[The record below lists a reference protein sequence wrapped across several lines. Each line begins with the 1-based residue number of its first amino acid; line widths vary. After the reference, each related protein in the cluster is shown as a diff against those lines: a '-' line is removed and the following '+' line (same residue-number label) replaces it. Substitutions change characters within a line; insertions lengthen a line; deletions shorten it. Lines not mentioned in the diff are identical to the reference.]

1 MGKMMAPPL
10 SQGTVTMLSAET
22 QAEILARY
30 YSRHEKVRRIAKDLG
45 INRRSVQRVIARRS
59 VSLER
64 SSTGRRTILDD
75 FKEHAAALLK
85 EDPSIQGTVIFQRLR
100 DVHGYTGGYTVVKEW
115 VRDARALVT
124 GGRSCRDA
132 FLTIRFD
139 PGDVAQVDWGEFGDV
154 FGDGTK
160 IHCFV
165 MVLCYSRLIYIE
177 FTRSE
182 KFEDFLRCHER
193 ALAHFDGAVE
203 HFWYDNLPSAVTE
216 RMGRLVR
223 FNARFLAYLGHHGIS
238 PHACNVG
245 AANEKGRVENG
256 VKYVR
261 YNFWPGRSFVN
272 FDDLRHQSV
281 SWMNGIA
288 NMREHAATKR
298 VPRLVFDAEERN
310 KLKPCNP
317 ARYDTD
323 EVFTWQVG
331 PMFRLTYQTNQYSVP
346 WTFVG
351 QTLTVRVSDSHVRM
365 YFHDRQ
371 IASHARLYTRNG
383 QSCPP
388 LHDEGLREMKS
399 GGATSGAWQVATLR
413 SYGDSVGRYLDCLR
427 GGTRSLRYEVNK
439 LLALGAV
446 YGTKALNDMISNF
459 LERGLIGADQVELAM
474 KRSGQVAVNPAPM
487 AFADQRLAQIP
498 SEVSLL
504 RYDAFLFQGDT
515 PSDVPA
521 DGQYKS
527 NGGTLTDERCTQNAT
542 DTDR

>member
-1 MGKMMAPPL
+1 
-10 SQGTVTMLSAET
+10 MLDAET
-22 QAEILARY
+22 QAEILSRY
-30 YSRHEKVRRIAKDLG
+30 YSRHEKVRRIARDLG
-45 INRRSVQRVIARRS
+45 INRRSVQRVISRRS
-59 VSLER
+59 VSLDR
-64 SSTGRRTILDD
+64 SPAGRGSILDD
-75 FKEHAAALLK
+75 LKTHATELLHK
-85 EDPSIQGTVIFQRLR
+85 DHAIPAVVIFQRLR
-100 DVHGYTGGYTVVKEW
+100 DLHGYTGGYTVVKEW
-115 VRDARALVT
+115 TREARRLVT
-124 GGRSCRDA
+124 GERPCRDA
-132 FLTIRFD
+132 FLTIRFE

-154 FGDGTK
+154 FGDGIK

-193 ALAHFDGAVE
+193 ALAHFGGAVD
-203 HFWYDNLPSAVTE
+203 HFWYDNLPTAVSE

-223 FNARFLAYLGHHGIS
+223 FNGRFLAYLGHHGIS

-261 YNFWPGRSFVN
+261 YNFWPGRSFVD
-272 FDDLRHQSV
+272 FDDLRHQAV
-281 SWMNGIA
+281 SWMNDIA

-298 VPRLVFDAEERN
+298 VPRLVFDAEEMT
-310 KLKPCNP
+310 KLKPRNP
-317 ARYDTD
+317 ERYDTD

-351 QTLTVRVSDSHVRM
+351 QTVTVRVSDSHVRM
-365 YFHDRQ
+365 YFHDRL
-371 IASHARLYTRNG
+371 IASHTRLYARNG

-388 LHDEGLREMKS
+388 QHDEGLREVKS
-399 GGATSGAWQVATLR
+399 GATTSGAWQVATLR
-413 SYGDSVGRYLDCLR
+413 SYGDSVGKYLDCLR

-446 YGTKALNDMISNF
+446 YGTKALNDMVGGF
-459 LERGLIGADQVELAM
+459 LERGIVGADQIEIAM
-474 KRSGQVAVNPAPM
+474 KRSGQIAVNPAPM
-487 AFADQRLAQIP
+487 EFADKRLGQIP

-504 RYDAFLFQGDT
+504 RYDALLFQNDN
-515 PSDVPA
+515 PSDNPT
-521 DGQYKS
+521 DRRYQS
-527 NGGTLTDERCTQNAT
+527 NGGTPNDERSNESPAVV
-542 DTDR
+542 DR